1 MLLHC
6 CCAPCAVYVLECL
19 MPQYNITVLFYNPN
33 IEPQSEYDKRKNELT
48 GLLVKASLESDV
60 DRLECGYDNA
70 VFSNAVLSLR
80 SEPEGGKR
88 CRICFELRLRET
100 AKRAAAG
107 KYDIFATT
115 LTVSP
120 HKDADVINE
129 IGQLLSS
136 EYTVKYLSSDFKM
149 NDGFK
154 RSVELSKSYNLY
166 RQRFCGCVL

>member
-1 MLLHC
+1 
-6 CCAPCAVYVLECL
+6 

-166 RQRFCGCVL
+166 RQRFCGCEF